1 MRVQKKAKKILPLGL
16 LVEGR
21 SCLVVGGGTVAG
33 RKAKALIEAGAEVT
47 LVAPELGEWAK
58 GLRSATG
65 LKVFERMY
73 DPEDLDGGF
82 FLVFAATDDHA
93 LNQQI
98 IQACR
103 ARGILCACPD
113 RGWEKGDFI
122 SPASFREGDV
132 TVSVS
137 TGGAACRRS
146 RLIKEHLAR
155 HVATL
160 GKTEMIVLGTD
171 HHVAN
176 LAERESLHLAGPRF
190 EQMGMMFR
198 QVQGLHEFMLL
209 NTCNRVELIGLASAP
224 LLTSG
229 VLNRVLGLDRLEGR
243 YYVYEGRDAFRHVAL
258 VVAGLLSQTPGE
270 THICA
275 QVKAALDRSFTA
287 GWAAGVLK
295 DWISRALHI
304 GKVIRQVTA
313 PLLRGHNIEDLCQ
326 TYLQSEL
333 GILQDRRILVLGA
346 GPIGKG
352 IAEKLASQGALVTC
366 CYHVNM
372 PVFSAAWAGR
382 VKNCQFS
389 DLHCV
394 LRHQDAI
401 VCATGGGKPVLTT
414 EHARMID
421 TVRRLI
427 VVDLGVPRNTTPG
440 FAAEAAGVTV
450 VDIDGLETHW
460 QDEVFDMKNV
470 MEESDR
476 IVAEHF
482 GEYERIIASI
492 QSGFEG
498 QPACPGSNAGSN

>member
-1 MRVQKKAKKILPLGL
+1 MHVQEEGKKILPLCL
-16 LVEGR
+16 LVENR
-21 SCLVVGGGTVAG
+21 ACLVVGGGTVAG
-33 RKAKALIEAGAEVT
+33 RKAETLVEARAKVII
-47 LVAPELGEWAK
+47 VAPEPGDRVMALQFIPGVRILQRRYAP
-58 GLRSATG
+58 
-65 LKVFERMY
+65 
-73 DPEDLDGGF
+73 DDLDQGF
-82 FLVFAATDDHA
+82 FLVFAATDDNA

-98 IQACR
+98 IEACR

-137 TGGAACRRS
+137 TGGASCRRS

-171 HHVAN
+171 HRVAN
-176 LAERESLHLAGPRF
+176 LAERESLHLAGSRF

-224 LLTSG
+224 LLASG
-229 VLNRVLGLDRLEGR
+229 VLNRILGLDRLEGR
-243 YYVYEGRDAFRHVAL
+243 YYVHEGRGAFRHVAL

-275 QVKAALDRSFTA
+275 QVKAALDRSCTA

-304 GKVIRQVTA
+304 GKVIRQITA

-401 VCATGGGKPVLTT
+401 VCAAGGGKPVLTI
-414 EHARMID
+414 EHAGMID
-421 TVRRLI
+421 TVRRLV

-440 FAAEAAGVTV
+440 FATEAAGVTV

-460 QDEVFDMKNV
+460 QDEILDMKKV

-498 QPACPGSNAGSN
+498 QSACPGSNAGSN